1 MYIHDWNLFPFA
13 RITTKWASM
22 YSAQL
27 ANLYKFA
34 KARSLAMI
42 IIETTVVFLLPCLIE
57 INYKITIFGADR
69 SRYLPV

>member
-1 MYIHDWNLFPFA
+1 MYIHDLNLFPFA

-42 IIETTVVFLLPCLIE
+42 IIETTVVFFTTMS
-57 INYKITIFGADR
+57 N
-69 SRYLPV
+69 